1 MMTELDTARLVA
13 EILTIVG
20 LVGSGVL
27 VLMIRISRVL
37 HAIEKVQQAIGDEL
51 LPLAGTIR
59 AQLQHQDSCT
69 DEMKKALAS
78 LQEKEEKRAIAFTER
93 LARIEGKLNL
103 APIEEEK

>member
-1 MMTELDTARLVA
+1 MMSELDTARLVV
-13 EILTIVG
+13 EVLTIVG

-27 VLMIRISRVL
+27 VLMIKINRVL
-37 HAIEKVQQAIGDEL
+37 RAIDAVQQAIGDEL

-103 APIEEEK
+103 PPAEEGK